1 MRNLTLLTDFYQLT
15 MMNTYLNSG
24 TENKIGIFD
33 VFFRGKAETS
43 YSVAAG
49 LEQVIDYI
57 LNIKFTDEDIEYL
70 RSQKAFDERFLKKLE
85 TLKFSGDVY
94 AVKEGTVVFPY
105 EPILTVSAPLFEA
118 QLIETAILNIINH
131 QTLIATKAAKIN
143 YVAAE
148 KDVVEFGLR
157 RAQGPDAGIYGTRAS
172 VIGGCRSTSNVYA
185 AKLFGIQPK
194 GTHAHS
200 FVMSFD
206 SEYEAFMK
214 YAEMYPDKCLLLV
227 DTYDTLGSG
236 VPNAIKVFDYLKSIG
251 KKPVGIRIDS
261 GDLAYLSRAAREM
274 LDKAGH
280 TDATIFAS
288 GDIDENVIASLN
300 TQNAKIDAYGIG
312 TKLITGYDNPSLG
325 GVYKLAGIVENG
337 QIIPKMKISNS
348 KEKLTNPGFKKVYRI
363 YNKDNMAEADLVML
377 HDEEIDESKPLTI
390 FDPDITWQKKTLT
403 GYTVK
408 NITVKIIE
416 KGKLIYALP
425 KLYDIREY
433 ALTSLAEFYDA
444 YKRLQNPHIYKVD
457 LSDKLY
463 DMRKT
468 LIGTFLKQPE

>member
-1 MRNLTLLTDFYQLT
+1 MLTDFYQLT

-24 TENKIGIFD
+24 TEDKIGIFD

-49 LEQVIDYI
+49 LEQVVEYVQN
-57 LNIKFTDEDIEYL
+57 LNFTDGDIEYL
-70 RSQKAFDERFLKKLE
+70 RRQGAFDEKFLKKLKGLRF
-85 TLKFSGDVY
+85 TGDIY
-94 AVKEGTVVFPY
+94 AVREGTVIFPN
-105 EPILTVSAPLFEA
+105 EPILTVVAPIFEA
-118 QLIETAILNIINH
+118 QLVETAILNIVNH

-143 YVAAE
+143 YVADG

-172 VIGGCRSTSNVYA
+172 VIGGCMSTSNVYA
-185 AKLFGIQPK
+185 AKQFGIIPK

-227 DTYDTLGSG
+227 DTYDVISSG
-236 VPNAIKVFDYLKSIG
+236 IPNAIRVFDYLKSIG
-251 KKPVGIRIDS
+251 KKPVGVRIDS
-261 GDLAYLSRAAREM
+261 GDLAYLSRVAREM
-274 LDKAGH
+274 LDAAGH
-280 TDATIFAS
+280 TGATVFAS

-325 GVYKLAGIVENG
+325 GVYKLCGIIEDGKVV
-337 QIIPKMKISNS
+337 PKMKISNS
-348 KEKLTNPGFKKVYRI
+348 KEKLTNPGFKKIFRI
-363 YNKDNMAEADLVML
+363 YNSDGKAEADLVAL
-377 HDEEIDESKPLTI
+377 KDEEIDETKPLTI
-390 FDPDITWQKKTLT
+390 FDPDYTWQKKTLT
-403 GYTVK
+403 DYSVK
-408 NITVKIIE
+408 CITEKVVENGKSIYESPKI
-416 KGKLIYALP
+416 
-425 KLYDIREY
+425 YDIRKY
-433 ALTSLAEFYDA
+433 AINSLSEFYDA

-463 DMRKT
+463 ALRKELIEKYSGMR
-468 LIGTFLKQPE
+468 

>member
-1 MRNLTLLTDFYQLT
+1 